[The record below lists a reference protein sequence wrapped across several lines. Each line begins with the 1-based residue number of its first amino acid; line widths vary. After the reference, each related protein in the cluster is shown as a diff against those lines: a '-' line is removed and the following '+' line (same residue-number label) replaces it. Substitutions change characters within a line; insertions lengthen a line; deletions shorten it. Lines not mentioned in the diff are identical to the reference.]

1 MTKDAFILLLEA
13 RKSALDTARKI
24 VEIGFDLESSL
35 CKQIFSIMEG
45 IERTIEKDMNIKPWD
60 DSSPFGRGMNSLGWA
75 LEYLDDGRA
84 ANYSVID
91 KENTLDKSV
100 ERQIQNFSQLY
111 DLLVEEQED

>member
-1 MTKDAFILLLEA
+1 MTKDTFLLLMEA
-13 RKSALDTARKI
+13 RKGALDTVRKI
-24 VEIGFDLESSL
+24 VEQGYSVESSL

-45 IERTIEKDMNIKPWD
+45 IERAIEKDMNIKRWD
-60 DSSPFGRGMNSLGWA
+60 DSSPFGRGMNSLEWA
-75 LEYLDDGRA
+75 LECLDDGRA

-91 KENTLDKSV
+91 KENNLDKSV